1 MTRFMQGLLIGILLG
16 MLVGGGAVYAAQR
29 ATLVDGTS
37 TELGNTA
44 NPVIVQLI

>member
-1 MTRFMQGLLIGILLG
+1 MNRFLQGLIIGVLLG

-37 TELGNTA
+37 TEVGTTT
-44 NPVIVQLI
+44 NPIYVNGV